1 MNTEMAQEELP
12 LPMAQDSARQKSLA
26 ARPRHNDALSL
37 GCYRV
42 LRPGATLLARAGD
55 DSLAFIGI
63 RGGDLVLVDRSASDT
78 EDALA
83 LAADGTLCRRSG
95 TEAGQRLPMRPLAG
109 RPVYKIDGRKSIK
122 YIRKPT
128 YSTV

>member
-1 MNTEMAQEELP
+1 MNAEMTQEELP
-12 LPMAQDSARQKSLA
+12 LAVAPGSAGQEPLA
-26 ARPRHNDALSL
+26 ASRPRHNGALSL

-42 LRPGATLLARAGD
+42 LRPAATLLARAGD

-78 EDALA
+78 GDALA

-95 TEAGQRLPMRPLAG
+95 AEPGQRLSMSPLAG
-109 RPVYKIDGRKSIK
+109 RPVYRIDGRKSIK
-122 YIRKPT
+122 YVRKPA
-128 YSTV
+128 